1 MDVLFKKGKKPDVEY
16 LKIGSRPSGDIL
28 KRLEIEEHPFHLRFC
43 SSMSSCFDLP
53 LAT

>member
-16 LKIGSRPSGDIL
+16 LKIGSGPSGDIL